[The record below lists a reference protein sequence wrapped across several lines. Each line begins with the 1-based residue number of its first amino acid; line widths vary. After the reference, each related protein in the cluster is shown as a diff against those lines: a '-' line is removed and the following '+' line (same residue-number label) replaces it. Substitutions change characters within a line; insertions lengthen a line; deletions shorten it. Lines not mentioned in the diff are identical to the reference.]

1 MTVSNV
7 SIFRLMEFIRQ
18 EADDENL
25 GCAPML
31 KTIDLKMTLVLIGIS
46 LAFVLLTIPHRI
58 LELYAATNDVTIGEL
73 PTAITSQ
80 FCHINFS
87 SNSIFYFFL
96 ASDCR
101 QELKKT
107 CNCFCTTTKT
117 KK

>member
-1 MTVSNV
+1 
-7 SIFRLMEFIRQ
+7 MEFIRQ
-18 EADDENL
+18 EANDENL

-58 LELYAATNDVTIGEL
+58 LEIYAAVNDYTIGEL
-73 PTAITSQ
+73 ATAITSQ

-107 CNCFCTTTKT
+107 CPCFCTVQT